1 MVFKAGHKKSK
12 SDNENKEGAT
22 SEVSASVSTDAKK
35 SIAVEVAASTT
46 TATTTAAT
54 TEGASTAA
62 VTATAPPVKL
72 TKGQAIMAGKARAA
86 AAKLERERQIAAGLI
101 EPDADESIGG
111 SKRKRNDINDMNIL
125 QRSKRQKILIPDDRK
140 AFFAVAS
147 LLIDSS
153 KVPTGKKLTT
163 ENFENY
169 IPSDKMHV
177 LKRLKEHLLYDC

>member
-12 SDNENKEGAT
+12 SDNENEEGAT
-22 SEVSASVSTDAKK
+22 SEVSASVSTDTKK
-35 SIAVEVAASTT
+35 SIAVEVAASPAAA
-46 TATTTAAT
+46 ATTTAA
-54 TEGASTAA
+54 AA
-62 VTATAPPVKL
+62 ATATAPPVKL